1 VRVSRSPW
9 WIAAQIA
16 VAALVVWF
24 AWRAL
29 APDWPAV
36 VEAFRSVSFKPI
48 PLAVSCLGVLL
59 SYAVLIETWRRV
71 VTAWGSQLSLGVAA
85 RIWFISNLGRYLP
98 GKVWAIT
105 AMGTMA
111 HRAGVSPAAAVG
123 SSLLIA
129 VINVVAAFAVVLLTV
144 PDALPIGRAGAMI
157 LGVALVATALAPRF
171 IPALAGWIGARF
183 GRTINWPPLP
193 HSTIV
198 VAYAG
203 CALAWV
209 MYGLSFHALSIATFG
224 AAGGAPRYSIAVFVA
239 SYIAGYLVLPAPGG
253 IGVREAWLGA
263 LLKQFG
269 MAAVAGAALL
279 VLVSRVWL
287 TILELLP
294 GLLLLALDTKRPAP
308 HAPDV

>member
-1 VRVSRSPW
+1 MQRKRNAW
-9 WIAAQIA
+9 WIVAQIA
-16 VAALVVWF
+16 IAALVVWF
-24 AWRAL
+24 AWRTL

-36 VEAFRSVSFKPI
+36 VDAFRTVSFKPG
-48 PLAVSCLGVLL
+48 PLALSILGVLV
-59 SYAVLIETWRRV
+59 SYAILIETWRRV
-71 VTAWGSQLSLGVAA
+71 VSSWGSHLSPGVAA
-85 RIWFISNLGRYLP
+85 RIWFVSNLGRYLP

-144 PDALPIGRAGAMI
+144 PDALPIGRAGAI
-157 LGVALVATALAPRF
+157 AIGTALVATALAPRF
-171 IPALAGWIGARF
+171 IPGVAGWIGARF
-183 GRTINWPPLP
+183 GRTVTWPTLP
-193 HSTIV
+193 QSTII

-209 MYGLSFHALSIATFG
+209 IYGLAFHALSIATLG
-224 AAGGAPRYSIAVFVA
+224 TAGGAPRYSIAVFVA
-239 SYIAGYLVLPAPGG
+239 SYIAGYVFLPAPGG
-253 IGVREAWLGA
+253 LGVREAWLGA
-263 LLKQFG
+263 LLKKFG
-269 MAAVAGAALL
+269 MTAVAGAALL
-279 VLVSRVWL
+279 VVVSRVWL

-294 GLLLLALDTKRPAP
+294 GLILLAFDSKRTAP